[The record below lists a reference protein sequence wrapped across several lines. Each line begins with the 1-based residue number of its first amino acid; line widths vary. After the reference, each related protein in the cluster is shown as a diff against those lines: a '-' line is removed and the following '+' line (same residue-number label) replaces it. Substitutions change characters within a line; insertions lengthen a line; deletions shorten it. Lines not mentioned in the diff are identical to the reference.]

1 MILKK
6 LLATLTLVLLCF
18 GIYAQVNDSTL
29 DLSTPK
35 VYEIGGITVSGIKY
49 FDESILINVSGLTV
63 GDKIEIPG
71 EPIRH
76 AILNLYKQNFIENV
90 KISYTKVIGDKIYLD
105 LELIERARL
114 SNFIFNGV
122 RKSEGDDL
130 NTKIKLIP
138 GDVITENMLMR
149 AKNVI
154 LKHYNDKGFLNVHI
168 TIVQTPDKTKENYNH
183 LVFNIQKNTKVKIHE
198 IHIEGNKDVAAVK
211 LKGALKDTKEQGKLR
226 PFNFLDEVL
235 QGSIETI
242 AKGKFNFSEPVKT
255 ASENNFR
262 MTFLKASKYIPEKF
276 VDDRVKIIDKYNEL
290 GYRDARLIKDSIIRN
305 DDNTIDLIMKV
316 DEGPKYYFGNITW
329 VGNTIYPSAFLSQE
343 LGIKKGD
350 VFNMKDLEKNITY
363 NPNGTDV
370 SALYQD
376 NGYLF
381 SRIIPI
387 ETRINV
393 DSIDVEM
400 RVREGKVAVINKVTI
415 AGNTRTNDHVALR
428 EMRTRPGQ
436 LYSREKLVRTMRE
449 LGQLKYFNQEKITP
463 DMVPNEET
471 GTVDINWKVEET
483 SSDQIELSGGWG
495 YGRLIGTLGLTFN
508 NFSSR
513 NLFNL
518 AAYRPVPTGDGQKVS
533 LRLQSY
539 GAGYVSY
546 SASFMEPWLGG
557 KRPNA
562 FSLSYT
568 HSAFTNG
575 VTKGDPTFQSF
586 KNQSL
591 TVGLGKRL
599 QWPDDFF
606 QLSQSINLQ
615 FYKLNN
621 YANLI
626 PVGGGNGS
634 FYNFD
639 YEINFGRASTDFP
652 LYPRSGSEVSLDVK
666 ITPPYS
672 KFSKLDYTKDVSAM
686 TVAQKNSW
694 DEERYQWIE
703 YHKWKFSASFYKEL
717 IPKLVVSLRTRNAF
731 LGNYNSKL
739 GNTPFERYYMGG
751 DGMTQYANYDG
762 REIIGFRGYENESV
776 TPRDQFG
783 KQVGASIY
791 EKGTLEIRYPLSLNP
806 SSTIYAMGFLEAGNS
821 WESFKQFNPF
831 DVKRSAGIG
840 VRVFLPMF
848 GMLGLDW
855 GYGFD
860 AIPGAPSANKGHF
873 HFSINQ
879 SVD

>member
-6 LLATLTLVLLCF
+6 LLATLAFVLLCF
-18 GIYAQVNDSTL
+18 GINAQVKDSTL

-35 VYEIGGITVSGIKY
+35 VYEIGGITVSGIKHS
-49 FDESILINVSGLTV
+49 DESVLINVSGLTV

-71 EPIRH
+71 ESIRN
-76 AILNLYKQNFIENV
+76 AILKLWAQNLFENV
-90 KISYTKVIGDKIYLD
+90 KINYTKVIGDKVFLD
-105 LELIERARL
+105 LELVERPRL

-130 NTKIKLIP
+130 KDKIKLIP

-149 AKNVI
+149 GRNII
-154 LKHYNDKGFLNVHI
+154 LKHYNEKGFLNCYVN
-168 TIVQTPDKTKENYNH
+168 IVQTPDKTKENYNH
-183 LVFNIQKNTKVKIHE
+183 LIFNIQKNSKIKIHE
-198 IHIEGNKDVAAVK
+198 IHIIGNKDVSALK
-211 LKGALKDTKEQGKLR
+211 LKGSLKDTKEQGKLR
-226 PFNFLDEVL
+226 PFTFLDQVV
-235 QGSIETI
+235 QSSISTI
-242 AKGKFNFSEPVKT
+242 AKGEFKFVEPIKT
-255 ASENNFR
+255 AAEENFR
-262 MTFLKASKYIPEKF
+262 TTLLKASKYIPEKF
-276 VDDRVKIIDKYNEL
+276 ADDRVKLIDKYNEL
-290 GYRDARLIKDSIIRN
+290 GYRDAKLISDTIVRN
-305 DDNTIDLIMKV
+305 NDNTLDLTIKV
-316 DEGPKYYFGNITW
+316 DEGKKYYFGNITW
-329 VGNTIYPSAFLSQE
+329 VGNTIYPSAILGQE

-350 VFNMKDLEKNITY
+350 VFNMKNLEKNITY

-387 ETRINV
+387 ETRISN

-400 RVREGKVAVINKVTI
+400 RVSEGKVAVINNVTI
-415 AGNTRTNDHVALR
+415 SGNTRTNDHVALR

-449 LGQLKYFNQEKITP
+449 LGQLKYFNQEKINP
-463 DMVPNEET
+463 DMVPNQDN

-508 NFSSR
+508 NFSAR

-518 AAYRPVPTGDGQKVS
+518 SAYRPVPTGDGQKVS

-546 SASFMEPWLGG
+546 SASYMEPWLGG

-562 FSLSYT
+562 LSISYT

-575 VTKGDPTFQSF
+575 VSSSDPTFQSF
-586 KNQSL
+586 KNQSF
-591 TVGLGKRL
+591 TIGLGKRL
-599 QWPDDFF
+599 QWPDDNFV
-606 QLSQSINLQ
+606 LSQSLNLQ
-615 FYKLNN
+615 FYSLHN

-626 PVGGGNGS
+626 PVGNGNGK
-634 FYNFD
+634 FNNFD
-639 YEINFGRASTDFP
+639 YEINFGRSSTDYP
-652 LYPRSGSEVSLDVK
+652 LYPRSGSEISLDIK
-666 ITPPYS
+666 LTPPYS
-672 KFSKLDYTKDVSAM
+672 MFSKLDFSKS
-686 TVAQKNSW
+686 TVGFTTDQVASW
-694 DEERYQWIE
+694 DEERYKWIE
-703 YHKWKFSASFYKEL
+703 YHKWKFSASFYKEI

-731 LGNYNSKL
+731 LGNYNAKL

-783 KQVGASIY
+783 KEVGASIY
-791 EKGTLEIRYPLSLNP
+791 EKGTLELRYPLSLNP

-821 WESFKQFNPF
+821 WQTFKQFNPF
-831 DVKRSAGIG
+831 DIKRSAGIG

-860 AIPGAPSANKGHF
+860 AIPGQPSANKGHF

>member
-1 MILKK
+1 
-6 LLATLTLVLLCF
+6 
-18 GIYAQVNDSTL
+18 
-29 DLSTPK
+29 
-35 VYEIGGITVSGIKY
+35 
-49 FDESILINVSGLTV
+49 
-63 GDKIEIPG
+63 
-71 EPIRH
+71 
-76 AILNLYKQNFIENV
+76 
-90 KISYTKVIGDKIYLD
+90 
-105 LELIERARL
+105 
-114 SNFIFNGV
+114 
-122 RKSEGDDL
+122 
-130 NTKIKLIP
+130 
-138 GDVITENMLMR
+138 
-149 AKNVI
+149 
-154 LKHYNDKGFLNVHI
+154 
-168 TIVQTPDKTKENYNH
+168 
-183 LVFNIQKNTKVKIHE
+183 
-198 IHIEGNKDVAAVK
+198 
-211 LKGALKDTKEQGKLR
+211 
-226 PFNFLDEVL
+226 
-235 QGSIETI
+235 
-242 AKGKFNFSEPVKT
+242 
-255 ASENNFR
+255 
-262 MTFLKASKYIPEKF
+262 
-276 VDDRVKIIDKYNEL
+276 
-290 GYRDARLIKDSIIRN
+290 
-305 DDNTIDLIMKV
+305 
-316 DEGPKYYFGNITW
+316 
-329 VGNTIYPSAFLSQE
+329 
-343 LGIKKGD
+343 
-350 VFNMKDLEKNITY
+350 
-363 NPNGTDV
+363 
-370 SALYQD
+370 
-376 NGYLF
+376 
-381 SRIIPI
+381 
-387 ETRINV
+387 
-393 DSIDVEM
+393 
-400 RVREGKVAVINKVTI
+400 
-415 AGNTRTNDHVALR
+415 
-428 EMRTRPGQ
+428 MRTRPGQ

-449 LGQLKYFNQEKITP
+449 LGQLKYFNQEKIQP
-463 DMVPNEET
+463 DMVPNEDN

-575 VTKGDPTFQSF
+575 VATSDPTFQSF
-586 KNQSL
+586 LNQSM

-615 FYKLNN
+615 FYKLHN

-626 PVGGGNGS
+626 PVGNGNGS

-639 YEINFGRASTDFP
+639 YELNFGRASTDFP

-666 ITPPYS
+666 LTPPYS
-672 KFSKLDYTKDVSAM
+672 AFSKLNYGKDVSTM
-686 TVAQKNSW
+686 TADQKYAW
-694 DEERYQWIE
+694 DEEKYQWIE

-731 LGNYNSKL
+731 LGNYNSTL

-806 SSTIYAMGFLEAGNS
+806 SSTIYAMGFFEAGNS
-821 WESFKQFNPF
+821 WETFKQFNPF

>member
-6 LLATLTLVLLCF
+6 LLATLALVLLCF
-18 GIYAQVNDSTL
+18 GIHAQVKDSTL

-35 VYEIGGITVSGIKY
+35 IYEIGGITVSGIKHL
-49 FDESILINVSGLTV
+49 DESILINVSGLTV

-71 EPIRH
+71 ESIRH
-76 AILNLYKQNFIENV
+76 AIQKLWDQNLLENV
-90 KISYTKVIGDKIYLD
+90 KISYTSITEDKIFLD
-105 LELIERARL
+105 IEVVERPRL
-114 SNFIFNGV
+114 SNFTFNGI
-122 RKSEGDDL
+122 RKSEGEEMKDQ
-130 NTKIKLIP
+130 IKLIP
-138 GDVITENMLMR
+138 GDVITENLLMR
-149 AKNVI
+149 GRNII
-154 LKHYNDKGFLNVHI
+154 LKHYNDKGFLNAAVY
-168 TIVQTPDKTKENYNH
+168 IVQTPDKTKENYNH
-183 LVFNIQKNTKVKIHE
+183 LIFNIQKNSKVKIHE
-198 IHIEGNKDVAAVK
+198 IHIEGNKEVTANK
-211 LKGALKDTKEQGKLR
+211 LKGSLKDTKEQGKLK
-226 PFNFLDEVL
+226 PFSFLDDVL
-235 QGSIETI
+235 RSSLTNIS
-242 AKGKFNFSEPVKT
+242 KGKFKFSEPIKE
-255 ASENNFR
+255 AADNNFR
-262 MTFLKASKYIPEKF
+262 MTFLKTSKYIPEKF
-276 VDDRVKIIDKYNEL
+276 VDDKLKIIDKYNEL
-290 GYRDARLIKDSIIRN
+290 GYRDAKLIKDTIVRN
-305 DDNTIDLIMKV
+305 QDNTIDLTIKV
-316 DEGPKYYFGNITW
+316 EEGPKYYFGNITW
-329 VGNTIYPSAFLSQE
+329 VGNTIYPSGFLTQE

-350 VFNMKDLEKNITY
+350 VYNIKDLEKNITY

-387 ETRINV
+387 ETRIYG
-393 DSIDVEM
+393 DSIDIEM
-400 RVREGKVAVINKVTI
+400 RVREGKVATINKVTI
-415 AGNTRTNDHVALR
+415 SGNTRTNDHVVLR
-428 EMRTRPGQ
+428 EMRTRPGE

-449 LGQLKYFNQEKITP
+449 IGQLKYFNQEKINP
-463 DMVPNEET
+463 DMSPNEEN

-518 AAYRPVPTGDGQKVS
+518 KSYRPVPTGDGQKVG

-539 GAGYVSY
+539 GAGYISY

-575 VTKGDPTFQSF
+575 VASSDPTFQSF
-586 KNQSL
+586 KNQAL
-591 TVGLGKRL
+591 MVGLGKRL
-599 QWPDDFF
+599 RWPDDFF
-606 QLSQSINLQ
+606 QLSQSINFQ
-615 FYKLNN
+615 FYALKN
-621 YANLI
+621 YNNLI
-626 PVGGGNGS
+626 PVGNGNGK
-634 FYNFD
+634 YNNFD
-639 YEINFGRASTDFP
+639 YEINFGRSSTDYP
-652 LYPRSGSEVSLDVK
+652 MYPRSGSDISIDLK

-672 KFSKLDYTKDVSAM
+672 LFNNLDYSKDESTM
-686 TVAQKNSW
+686 STEEKIQWEQQK
-694 DEERYQWIE
+694 YKWIE
-703 YHKWKFSASFYKEL
+703 YHKWKFSASFYKEI
-717 IPKLVVSLRTRNAF
+717 IPKLVMSIRTRNAF
-731 LGNYNSKL
+731 LGNFNKKL

-776 TPRDQFG
+776 TPRDQLG
-783 KQVGASIY
+783 KEVGASIY

-821 WESFKQFNPF
+821 WENFSKFNPF

-860 AIPGAPSANKGHF
+860 AIPGNSAANKGHF

>member
-18 GIYAQVNDSTL
+18 GTYAQVKDSTL
-29 DLSTPK
+29 DFSTPK
-35 VYEIGGITVSGIKY
+35 VYEIGGITVSGIKH
-49 FDESILINVSGLTV
+49 FDETVLINVSGLTV

-76 AILNLYKQNFIENV
+76 AIQKLWDQNFFENV
-90 KISYTKVIGDKIYLD
+90 KISYTSVVGDKIFLD
-105 LELIERARL
+105 IELVERPRL
-114 SNFIFNGV
+114 SNFVFNGI

-149 AKNVI
+149 ARNTI
-154 LKHYNDKGFLNVHI
+154 LQHYNEKGYLNANVR
-168 TIVQTPDKTKENYNH
+168 IVQTPDKTKENYNH
-183 LVFNIQKNTKVKIHE
+183 LVFNIQKNSKVKIRA
-198 IHIEGNKDVAAVK
+198 IHIVGNKDVAATK
-211 LKGALKDTKEQGKLR
+211 LKGALKDTKEQGKLK
-226 PFNFLDEVL
+226 PFSFIDEAI
-235 QGSIETI
+235 QRSIATI
-242 AKGKFNFSEPVKT
+242 AKGKFRFSEPLKT
-255 ASENNFR
+255 AVNDNFR
-262 MTFLKASKYIPEKF
+262 STFLKASKYIPEKF
-276 VDDRVKIIDKYNEL
+276 EDDKVKIIDKYNEL
-290 GYRDARLIKDSIIRN
+290 GYRDAKLISDTIVRN
-305 DDNTIDLIMKV
+305 DDNTIDLTLKV
-316 DEGPKYYFGNITW
+316 EEGPKYYFGNISW
-329 VGNTIYPSAFLSQE
+329 VGNTIYPSSFLDQQ

-350 VFNMKDLEKNITY
+350 VYNIKNLEKNITY

-381 SRIIPI
+381 SQIIPI
-387 ETRINV
+387 ETRIYN

-400 RVREGKVAVINKVTI
+400 RVREGKVAIINKVTI

-463 DMVPNEET
+463 DMVPNQDN

-495 YGRLIGTLGLTFN
+495 YSRLIGTLGLTFN

-539 GAGYVSY
+539 GAGYISY
-546 SASFMEPWLGG
+546 SVSFMEPWLGG

-575 VTKGDPTFQSF
+575 VASSDPTFQSF
-586 KNQSL
+586 LNQSFSI
-591 TVGLGKRL
+591 GLGKRL

-606 QLSQSINLQ
+606 QLSQSINMQ
-615 FYKLNN
+615 FYKLQN

-626 PVGGGNGS
+626 PVGNGYGS
-634 FYNFD
+634 FNNFA
-639 YEINFGRASTDFP
+639 YEVNFGRSSTDFP
-652 LYPRSGSEVSLDVK
+652 LYPRSGSDVSLDVK
-666 ITPPYS
+666 LTPPYS
-672 KFSKLDYTKDVSAM
+672 LFSNLDYGKDETAM
-686 TVAQKNSW
+686 TDAQKYSW
-694 DEERYQWIE
+694 EEEKYKWIE
-703 YHKWKFSASFYKEL
+703 YHKWKFSASFYKEI
-717 IPKLVVSLRTRNAF
+717 IPKLVISLRTRNAF
-731 LGNYNSKL
+731 LGNYNASL

-762 REIIGFRGYENESV
+762 REIIGFRGYDNESV
-776 TPRDQFG
+776 TPRDQYG
-783 KQVGASIY
+783 KEVGASIY
-791 EKGTLEIRYPLSLNP
+791 EKGTMEIRYPLSLNP
-806 SSTIYAMGFLEAGNS
+806 SSTIYVMGFFEAGNS
-821 WESFKQFNPF
+821 WETFKQFNPF
-831 DVKRSAGIG
+831 DVKRAAGVG

-860 AIPGAPSANKGHF
+860 AIPGSPSANKGHF
-873 HFSINQ
+873 AFSINQ

>member
-6 LLATLTLVLLCF
+6 LLATLAFVLLCF
-18 GIYAQVNDSTL
+18 GINAQVKDSTL

-35 VYEIGGITVSGIKY
+35 VYEIGGITVSGIKHS
-49 FDESILINVSGLTV
+49 DESVLINVSGLTV

-71 EPIRH
+71 ESIRT
-76 AILNLYKQNFIENV
+76 AIQKLWAQNLFENV
-90 KISYTKVIGDKIYLD
+90 IINYTKVIGDKVFLD
-105 LELIERARL
+105 LELVERPRL
-114 SNFIFNGV
+114 SNFVFNGV

-130 NTKIKLIP
+130 KDKIKLIP

-149 AKNVI
+149 GRNII
-154 LKHYNDKGFLNVHI
+154 LKHYNEKGFLNCYVN
-168 TIVQTPDKTKENYNH
+168 IVQTPDKTKENYNH
-183 LVFNIQKNTKVKIHE
+183 LIFNIQKNSKIKIHE
-198 IHIEGNKDVAAVK
+198 IHIVGNKDVSALK

-226 PFNFLDEVL
+226 PFTFLDQVV
-235 QGSIETI
+235 QSSISTI
-242 AKGKFNFSEPVKT
+242 AKGEFKFVEPIKL
-255 ASENNFR
+255 AAEENFR
-262 MTFLKASKYIPEKF
+262 TTFLKASKYIPEKF
-276 VDDRVKIIDKYNEL
+276 ADDRVKLIDKYNEM
-290 GYRDARLIKDSIIRN
+290 GYRDAKLLSDTIIRN
-305 DDNTIDLIMKV
+305 DNNTLDLNIKV
-316 DEGPKYYFGNITW
+316 DEGRKYYFGNITW
-329 VGNTIYPSAFLSQE
+329 VGNTIYPSAILSDQ

-350 VFNMKDLEKNITY
+350 VFNMKNLEKNITY

-387 ETRINV
+387 ETRISN

-400 RVREGKVAVINKVTI
+400 RVSEGKVAVINNVTI
-415 AGNTRTNDHVALR
+415 SGNTRTNDHVVLR

-436 LYSREKLVRTMRE
+436 LYSRDKLVRTMRE
-449 LGQLKYFNQEKITP
+449 IGQLKYFNQEKINP
-463 DMVPNEET
+463 DMVPNQDN

-508 NFSSR
+508 NFSAR

-518 AAYRPVPTGDGQKVS
+518 GAYRPVPTGDGQKVS

-546 SASFMEPWLGG
+546 SASYMEPWLGG
-557 KRPNA
+557 KKPNA
-562 FSLSYT
+562 LSISYT

-575 VTKGDPTFQSF
+575 VASSDPTFQSF
-586 KNQSL
+586 KNQSF
-591 TVGLGKRL
+591 TVGLGRRL
-599 QWPDDFF
+599 QWPDDNFV
-606 QLSQSINLQ
+606 LSQSLNLQ
-615 FYKLNN
+615 FYSLHN

-626 PVGGGNGS
+626 PVGNGNGK
-634 FYNFD
+634 FNNFD
-639 YEINFGRASTDFP
+639 YEINFGRSSTDYP
-652 LYPRSGSEVSLDVK
+652 LYPRSGSEISLDVK
-666 ITPPYS
+666 LTPPYS
-672 KFSKLDYTKDVSAM
+672 MFSKLDYS
-686 TVAQKNSW
+686 KNTTGYTSDQIASW
-694 DEERYQWIE
+694 DEERYKWIE

-731 LGNYNSKL
+731 LGNYNAKL

-776 TPRDQFG
+776 TPRNTAG
-783 KQVGASIY
+783 VEVGASIY
-791 EKGTLEIRYPLSLNP
+791 EKGTIELRYPLSLNP
-806 SSTIYAMGFLEAGNS
+806 SSTIYAMGFMEAGNS
-821 WESFKQFNPF
+821 WETFKQFNPF

-860 AIPGAPSANKGHF
+860 AIPGQPSANKGHF

>member
-35 VYEIGGITVSGIKY
+35 VYEIGGITVSGIKHL
-49 FDESILINVSGLTV
+49 DETVLINVSGLTV

-71 EPIRH
+71 EPIKH
-76 AILNLYKQNFIENV
+76 AIQKLWEQNLFENV
-90 KISYTKVIGDKIYLD
+90 KISYTKVTADKIFLD
-105 LELIERARL
+105 IELVERPRL

-149 AKNVI
+149 ARNTI
-154 LKHYNDKGFLNVHI
+154 LKHYNEKGFLNAHI
-168 TIVQTPDKTKENYNH
+168 NIVQTPDKTKENYNH

-198 IHIEGNKDVAAVK
+198 IHIEGNKDVAAVR

-226 PFNFLDEVL
+226 PFTFLDEVL

-242 AKGKFNFSEPVKT
+242 AKGKFKFSEPVKT

-290 GYRDARLIKDSIIRN
+290 GYRDARLIKDSIVKN
-305 DDNTIDLIMKV
+305 EDNTIDLIMKV
-316 DEGPKYYFGNITW
+316 DEGPKYYFGNIKW

-350 VFNMKDLEKNITY
+350 VYNIKELEKNITY

-387 ETRINV
+387 ETRINN
-393 DSIDVEM
+393 DSIDIEM

-575 VTKGDPTFQSF
+575 VTKGDPNFQSF

-652 LYPRSGSEVSLDVK
+652 LYPRSGSEISLDVK

-672 KFSKLDYTKDVSAM
+672 KFSKLDYTKDVSEM
-686 TVAQKNSW
+686 TIAQRNSW
-694 DEERYQWIE
+694 DEERYKWIE

-762 REIIGFRGYENESV
+762 REIIGFRGYENQSV
-776 TPRDQFG
+776 TPRDALG
-783 KQVGASIY
+783 KEVGASIY
-791 EKGTLEIRYPLSLNP
+791 QKSTLELRYPLSLNP

-821 WESFKQFNPF
+821 WESFKKYNPF

-860 AIPGAPSANKGHF
+860 AIPGMPSANKGHF

>member
-1 MILKK
+1 MKK
-6 LLATLTLVLLCF
+6 LLTTLALVLLCF
-18 GIYAQVNDSTL
+18 GIKAQVKDSTL

-35 VYEIGGITVSGIKY
+35 TYEIGGITISGIKHL
-49 FDESILINVSGLTV
+49 DESVLVNVSGLTV

-71 EPIRH
+71 EPIKH
-76 AILNLYKQNFIENV
+76 AIQMLWAQNFFENV
-90 KISYTKVIGDKIYLD
+90 KISYTKIEGDKIYLD
-105 LELIERARL
+105 IELSERPRL
-114 SNFIFNGV
+114 SNFVFNGI
-122 RKSEGDDL
+122 RKTEADDL
-130 NTKIKLIP
+130 NTKIKLVP
-138 GDVITENMLMR
+138 GDVITENLLMR
-149 AKNVI
+149 AKNTI
-154 LKHYNDKGFLNVHI
+154 LKHYNEKGFLNTYVN
-168 TIVQTPDKTKENYNH
+168 IVQTPDKTKDNYNH
-183 LVFNIQKNTKVKIHE
+183 LIFNVQKNHKVKIHE
-198 IHIEGNKDVAAVK
+198 IHIVGNEEVSALK
-211 LKGALKDTKEQGKLR
+211 LKGALKDTKEQGKLK
-226 PFNFLDEVL
+226 PFGFLDDL
-235 QGSIETI
+235 IRGSIATI
-242 AKGKFNFSEPVKT
+242 AKGEFKFSEPAQT
-255 ASENNFR
+255 AAENNFR

-276 VDDRVKIIDKYNEL
+276 VDDKAKIIDKYNEL
-290 GYRDARLIKDSIIRN
+290 GYRDAKLISDTIVRN
-305 DDNTIDLIMKV
+305 IDNTIDLTIKV

-329 VGNTIYPSAFLSQE
+329 IGNTIYPSAFLGQE

-350 VFNMKDLEKNITY
+350 VYNMKELEKNITY

-387 ETRINV
+387 ETRINN

-400 RVREGKVAVINKVTI
+400 RVQEGKVATINKVTI
-415 AGNTRTNDHVALR
+415 SGNTRTNDHVVLR

-449 LGQLKYFNQEKITP
+449 IGQLKYFNQEKINP
-463 DMVPNEET
+463 DMVPNQEN

-495 YGRLIGTLGLTFN
+495 YNRVIGTLGLTFN

-518 AAYRPVPTGDGQKVS
+518 GAYRPVPTGDGQKVS

-546 SASFMEPWLGG
+546 SASYMEPWLGG
-557 KRPNA
+557 KRPNS
-562 FSLSYT
+562 FSISYT

-575 VTKGDPTFQSF
+575 LDKSDPTFQSF
-586 KNQSL
+586 KNQGL
-591 TVGLGKRL
+591 TIGLGKRL

-615 FYKLNN
+615 FYSLKN
-621 YANLI
+621 YASLI
-626 PVGGGNGS
+626 PVGNGNGS
-634 FYNFD
+634 FNNFN
-639 YEINFGRASTDFP
+639 YELNFGRSSTDFP
-652 LYPRSGSEVSLDVK
+652 MYPRSGSEIYLDLK
-666 ITPPYS
+666 LTPPYS
-672 KFSKLDYTKDVSAM
+672 TFSKLDYSKDESTMKDA
-686 TVAQKNSW
+686 
-694 DEERYQWIE
+694 DRYAWEAEKYKWIE
-703 YHKWKFSASFYKEL
+703 YHKWKFSASFYKEI
-717 IPKLVVSLRTRNAF
+717 IPKLVISLRTRNAF

-776 TPRDQFG
+776 TPRDQNG
-783 KQVGASIY
+783 NEVGASIY

-806 SSTIYAMGFLEAGNS
+806 SSTIYGMGFLEAGNS
-821 WESFKQFNPF
+821 WETFKQFNPF
-831 DVKRSAGIG
+831 DVKRSAGFG

-860 AIPGAPSANKGHF
+860 AIPGQPSANKGHF